1 MDASSAFKDT
11 LPTTPEALVETLEN
25 AGIAFT
31 RHEHPPL
38 RTVEESK
45 GHRSDMVGTHVK
57 NLYLRDRKKRNFLVV
72 AQEDR
77 EIDLK
82 ALQDK
87 IGADRL
93 SFGSA
98 DRLFEFLGVRPGAD
112 TALGP
117 AERRKYGDYEA
128 PRDRTTG
135 ELLAQPVTM
144 VPLAFDTYGRWGEA
158 AADALKRWARR
169 RLTRPDAA
177 RSVRRAGLFQQVLAR
192 WRAAGSCPLQRGN
205 FEAFA
210 ACVGMNAGPEATEEL
225 LVGPVPYVRYLTD
238 RATMAAG

>member
-1 MDASSAFKDT
+1 MDASSDFKDT

-38 RTVEESK
+38 LTVEESK
-45 GHRSDMVGTHVK
+45 GHRGDMVGTHVK

-98 DRLFEFLGVRPGAD
+98 DRLFEFLGVCPGAVSPFTVIND
-112 TALGP
+112 TENRVRLAL
-117 AERRKYGDYEA
+117 DSSLMEA
-128 PRDRTTG
+128 DMLYFHPLVNDVTLGVTPDGLRSFLRITG
-135 ELLAQPVTM
+135 HDAQII
-144 VPLAFDTYGRWGEA
+144 LI
-158 AADALKRWARR
+158 
-169 RLTRPDAA
+169 
-177 RSVRRAGLFQQVLAR
+177 
-192 WRAAGSCPLQRGN
+192 
-205 FEAFA
+205 
-210 ACVGMNAGPEATEEL
+210 
-225 LVGPVPYVRYLTD
+225 
-238 RATMAAG
+238 